1 MIVGKAKLIMKSNL
15 PAFTKE
21 NEEMTKKLE
30 ILRLEFVD
38 LFTQHKDMLENESV
52 ILSALYLERLG
63 YLQLELLEKST
74 ETARQKMKMKLIQA
88 AINRDE
94 TPNLQAIELELN
106 KRLQGYYAQIQ
117 AQSAALDEARS
128 VLSHLMTEEETAKL
142 KEIFRLLCKRL
153 HPDLNPNQSEEQK
166 DLFVK
171 VKAAYELKRLE
182 ELQYILLYLD
192 DSNIEK
198 LIFIHSNEKLE
209 RIRQLENNITVLNE
223 KIVQLEKSFPFNI
236 KAFLFDEAKI
246 QEKQTEIKTQISH
259 FEAEIA
265 KYVNIINI
273 MTDE

>member
-1 MIVGKAKLIMKSNL
+1 MKSNL

-52 ILSALYLERLG
+52 ILSAMYLEKLG

-94 TPNLQAIELELN
+94 TPNLHAIELELN

-128 VLSHLMTEEETAKL
+128 VLSHLMSEEETAKL

-153 HPDLNPNQSEEQK
+153 HPDLNHNQSEEQK

-171 VKAAYELKRLE
+171 VKAAYELKKLE

-198 LIFIHSNEKLE
+198 LIFIHSSEKLE

-223 KIVQLEKSFPFNI
+223 KIAQLEKNFPFNI

-259 FEAEIA
+259 FEDEIA